1 MKELNIV
8 FQNED
13 GKLRP
18 KKCQVEKIAKLA
30 WEEFYLL
37 SENPYGEHSCIT
49 DKSALMGVDASGVY
63 RCVLFLNNAN
73 DDGIIVM
80 DTPDDRE
87 IAYVPYAKYYAEM
100 ESHPSLKKFHK
111 NMIDAVDEQVDKAL
125 LYQKGGKHKFPESDL
140 YDKEPFNY
148 GLFIDMLTERPE
160 INMAGQDDDIIR
172 MVIAPKFVYAED
184 DSHLKVITQK
194 EFDLISAK
202 HLLWLEE
209 GVGQQADF
217 SNCLLRNL
225 EMSDRN
231 LVNMIFDGAKI
242 VDSRMN
248 GADMSY
254 SSFKATKIFSS
265 ECMELVAKECDFTGA
280 KISNCD
286 LTRADMSS
294 NNFTKTAF
302 WDCDCAGMVLCE
314 SCLEKTKFHRTDI
327 VDSNTTDCVYDEHE
341 WVAEKHGIKM
351 GG

>member
-13 GKLRP
+13 GKLQP
-18 KKCQVEKIAKLA
+18 QKCQVEKIVKLS
-30 WEEFYLL
+30 WEEFYFIA
-37 SENPYGEHSCIT
+37 ENPYGEHPCIT
-49 DKSALMGVDASGVY
+49 DKSALMRVDASGVY

-111 NMIDAVDEQVDKAL
+111 NMIDAVEEQVDKAL
-125 LYQKGGKHKFPESDL
+125 LHQKAGKHKFPESDL
-140 YDKEPFNY
+140 YDKEPFSFS
-148 GLFIDMLTERPE
+148 LFIDMLTERPE

-172 MVIAPKFVYAED
+172 MAIAPKFVYTED

-194 EFDLISAK
+194 EFDLMSAK

-209 GVGQQADF
+209 GIGEQADF

-225 EMSDRN
+225 EMSNRN
-231 LVNMIFDGAKI
+231 LVNMVFDGAKI

-248 GADMSY
+248 GADVSY
-254 SSFKATKIFSS
+254 SSFRNTKMLSS
-265 ECMELVAKECDFTGA
+265 ECMEIVAKECDFTEA

-286 LTRADMSS
+286 LTYADMSS
-294 NNFTKTAF
+294 GNFTKAAF
-302 WDCDCAGMVLCE
+302 WDCDFIGAVLRE
-314 SCLEKTKFHRTDI
+314 GCLAKTKFHRTDTS
-327 VDSNTTDCVYDEHE
+327 DADMTDCIYDEQE
-341 WVAEKHGIKM
+341 WVAERHGLKM